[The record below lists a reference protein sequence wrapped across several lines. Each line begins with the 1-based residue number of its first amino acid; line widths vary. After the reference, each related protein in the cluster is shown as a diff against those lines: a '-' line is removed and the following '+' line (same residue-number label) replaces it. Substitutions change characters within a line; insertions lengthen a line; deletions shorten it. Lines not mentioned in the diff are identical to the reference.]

1 MTLKLNKE
9 LIDAVDGRDQIEVIN
24 PESGQKYVIIES
36 SVFELTQR
44 QIVHDA
50 IQRGIDDGEAGRTM
64 NLEESKRRTEE
75 ALEQF
80 RK

>member
-1 MTLKLNKE
+1 VTPTLNKE
-9 LIDAVDGRDQIEVIN
+9 LIDAFDGRDQIEAIN

-44 QIVHDA
+44 QIAHDA

-64 NLEESKRRTEE
+64 TLGESKRRTGE